1 LNIETQIEVK
11 KDTYSVDEFEKTFDV
26 DVALSITDIAV
37 VNPSTGNKAYFCR
50 IKDTI
55 SKIDEVYLQKQNAI
69 PLNREQKVF
78 STLCLSPK
86 TDIVICAAKAGSGKT
101 IQALSSACMLLDE
114 KGSNFEK
121 ILYIRK
127 TIVSIDNKQ
136 EELGFLPGTLEE
148 KMGGYLA
155 PLFGAVEKLVR
166 RKYKSADLKDKE
178 NLDSKI
184 KEFISKYRIETAYEG
199 FLRGTTI
206 DNAVVILDEFQNES
220 TVGTQLIL
228 SRMGQNTK
236 VIAIGH
242 TGQIDNSYVN
252 EMNNGLTYLVNECEK
267 TNDNDVTIVGCRL
280 LTVVR
285 SKIAEFGDSI
295 KTNRR

>member
-1 LNIETQIEVK
+1 
-11 KDTYSVDEFEKTFDV
+11 
-26 DVALSITDIAV
+26 
-37 VNPSTGNKAYFCR
+37 
-50 IKDTI
+50 
-55 SKIDEVYLQKQNAI
+55 
-69 PLNREQKVF
+69 
-78 STLCLSPK
+78 
-86 TDIVICAAKAGSGKT
+86 
-101 IQALSSACMLLDE
+101 MLLDE